1 VPKLKAMVG
10 DYYENQSEQNNETV
24 DFMHPVHLRQR
35 LEELFA
41 IDANYMRVT

>member
-1 VPKLKAMVG
+1 MPKLKIIVG
-10 DYYENQSEQNNETV
+10 DYPENQSEQSNETV
-24 DFMHPVHLRQR
+24 EFMHPVHLRQS